1 MINLLPPKQKEEL
14 LAQEQ
19 FKIVLILGIVIISFL
34 LSLVLI
40 LFSIKT
46 LIWTD
51 LQIQRIFIEQKE
63 KELKSPKIQGLE
75 EKIKEYNLTLLKLNN
90 FYQSQKNLTTILEK
104 IPRILPDKTYLTTL
118 NFNYDN
124 LGISLSGF
132 SPSREILLEL
142 KKNLEGAEDFK
153 EIDFPP
159 TNWVEP
165 ININFTVTFK
175 LK

>member
-19 FKIVLILGIVIISFL
+19 FKIVLILGTVIISFL
-34 LSLVLI
+34 FSLGLI

-63 KELKSPKIQGLE
+63 KELKNPRIQGLE

-90 FYQSQKNLTTILEK
+90 FYQSQKNLIAILGK

-118 NFNYDN
+118 NFNPDN
-124 LGISLSGF
+124 LQISLSGF

-153 EIDFPP
+153 EIYFPP

-165 ININFTVTFK
+165 TDINFTVTFK